1 MADWATKDEA
11 LIERIDGLLAAAPV
25 RRKNMFGSSAWF
37 LEANDMM
44 FAGAWGEA
52 IMVRVGAERTS
63 ALIEAG
69 DAESFDPMGGKP
81 MRIRPS
87 KRRSYCRGR
96 CFTRLAGRIESVCSG
111 ASTEKEEA
119 PQEITL
125 SSALVRAV
133 CSNGVSPSAHS
144 HQAAIDIEV
153 GTSYERSFVAC

>member
-81 MRIRPS
+81 MREYVLLNADRIAEDDVLLVWLEESSQFAAGLPPKKKKPR
-87 KRRSYCRGR
+87 KR
-96 CFTRLAGRIESVCSG
+96 
-111 ASTEKEEA
+111 
-119 PQEITL
+119 
-125 SSALVRAV
+125 
-133 CSNGVSPSAHS
+133 
-144 HQAAIDIEV
+144 
-153 GTSYERSFVAC
+153 